1 MSMTGTDVKWFNLV
15 SLFCIKKV
23 QLYKFCNAHKYHT
36 SRSTKKKKNTTII
49 HNAFQFVSLD
59 INMLCTSYKS
69 IYSTIYTVAVQSI
82 YNHYVNKH
90 MNTIFFSRKKEG

>member
-1 MSMTGTDVKWFNLV
+1 MLNGSTWFHCFALKKFSCTSSVTHINIILV
-15 SLFCIKKV
+15 VL
-23 QLYKFCNAHKYHT
+23 Q
-36 SRSTKKKKNTTII
+36 KKKKNTTII